1 MKKVKLLFGI
11 VLLSTVI
18 VSFTGSTKCPNS
30 EGDESSI
37 ITDLYPQFE
46 ENLSLQAQAQNVN
59 IEDLMYIEDTETVD
73 LGFDTADYLPED
85 FNPYQ
90 GMIFDLE
97 DIIYVEEEEEIELDF
112 NTAMYLPNEFNAYS
126 STVLNVEDILYIE
139 SEDEI
144 DLGFDTADYLPKG
157 FNPYNENQ
165 IEVL

>member
-11 VLLSTVI
+11 VILSTFI
-18 VSFTGSTKCPNS
+18 VSFTGSDKCDNT
-30 EGDESSI
+30 ENNESLI

-46 ENLSLQAQAQNVN
+46 ENLILQAQTENVKF
-59 IEDLMYIEDTETVD
+59 EELLYIEDEEIVN
-73 LGFDTADYLPED
+73 LGFDTADYLPYD

-97 DIIYVEEEEEIELDF
+97 DIIYVEEEEEIELNF
-112 NTAMYLPNEFNAYS
+112 NTSTYLPKNFNAYS
-126 STVLNVEDILYIE
+126 NEALNVEDVMYIE

-157 FNPYNENQ
+157 FNPFKEMQ
-165 IEVL
+165 TVVL